1 MKKNFL
7 EQIKECRL
15 YFDGATGSVLQS
27 RGLAVGTP
35 PEQWT
40 LTHPDEVLRLH
51 SEYLAAG
58 ADIIKTNTFGVNPL
72 KYPNYK
78 EYIIQAVAIAK
89 RAVGDADDKYVA
101 LDIGP
106 LGRLLSPLGELDFE
120 DALSAFRD
128 TVAAAEGLGVDLI
141 LIETMNDSY
150 ETKAAVLGAREAT
163 ELPIVVTNVYDSKG
177 RLTTGA
183 TPEAMVAML
192 EALRVSA
199 IGVNCSF
206 GPDKMLELLPRLVS
220 RSSLPIV
227 VNPNAGM
234 PVIKDGRTE
243 YSVSPDEFAEKMKL
257 MAEGGACILGGCC
270 GTTPEHISALVKAT
284 QDLPYN
290 YPKFKNITTVSS
302 FSHAIDFGER
312 PVLIG
317 ERINPTG
324 KPKLKEALRAGN
336 YDYILS
342 EAISQAEKGADIIDV
357 NVGLPELDELSV
369 LSRTVKE
376 IQSVID
382 APLQLDSSNPEVLG
396 ASMRIY
402 NGKPLVNSVNGK
414 EEIMRTVFPF
424 VQKYGGA
431 VIALTLDERG
441 IPDTAEE
448 RVAIAERII
457 ACAAGYG
464 IDKKDIIVDPLT
476 LPVSANKDAASTT
489 LRAVK
494 LLTERGIKTSLGVS
508 NVSFGLPVRDR
519 INAAFFSSALTL
531 GLSAAIMNPYSD
543 AMMDVYYAHNAL
555 FGIDAGCSEYISKK
569 SETTTPVSQKKQNI
583 TLGYAIRHGMKDSAG
598 DIADEL
604 LSKLAPLDVINREII
619 PALDEIG
626 REFEAG
632 RSYLPELLMSAEA
645 ASVAFDSVKARM
657 PKRESDGRKVILATV
672 KGDIHDIGKNIVKVM
687 LESYGFTVY
696 DLGRDVSPERVLEA
710 VREYNCSLVGLSAL
724 MTTTVPAMREAI
736 ELLRQEASGT
746 AVMVGGAVL
755 TQEYAEMIGADLYA
769 DDAMGAVRVAESYY
783 GGKG

>member
-7 EQIKECRL
+7 EKIKTERL

-35 PEQWT
+35 PERWT
-40 LTHPDEVLRLH
+40 LTNPDEVLRLH
-51 SEYLAAG
+51 NEYLAAG

-72 KYPNYK
+72 KYPDYR
-78 EYIIQAVAIAK
+78 EYITQAVAIAK

-106 LGRLLSPLGELDFE
+106 LGRLLSPLGDLDFE

-128 TVAAAEGLGVDLI
+128 TVAAADGLGVDLI

-163 ELPIVVTNVYDSKG
+163 DLPIVVTNVYDSKG
-177 RLTTGA
+177 KLMSGT

-192 EALRVSA
+192 EGLRVSA
-199 IGVNCSF
+199 IGANCSF
-206 GPDKMLELLPRLVS
+206 GPDKMLELLPKLAS

-234 PVIKDGRTE
+234 PVIRDGRTE
-243 YSVSPDEFAEKMKL
+243 YNITPDEFAEKMKL
-257 MAEGGACILGGCC
+257 MAEGGASILGGCC
-270 GTTPEHISALVKAT
+270 GTTPEHICAMVKAT
-284 QDLPYN
+284 RELPYK
-290 YPKFKNITTVSS
+290 YPEFKSITTVSS
-302 FSHAIDFGER
+302 FSHSVDFAER
-312 PVLIG
+312 PILIG

-324 KPKLKEALRAGN
+324 KPKLKEALRTGN
-336 YDYILS
+336 YDYILG
-342 EAISQAEKGADIIDV
+342 EAISQTEKGADIIDV

-369 LSRTVKE
+369 LKRAVKE
-376 IQSVID
+376 IQAITNV
-382 APLQLDSSNPEVLG
+382 PLQLDSSSPEVLG

-414 EEIMRTVFPF
+414 EEIMRAVFPL

-457 ACAAGYG
+457 ACAAEYG
-464 IDKKDIIVDPLT
+464 IDKRDIIVDPLT

-494 LLTERGIKTSLGVS
+494 LLSERGIKTSLGVS
-508 NVSFGLPVRDR
+508 NVSFGLPVRDK

-543 AMMDVYYAHNAL
+543 AMMGVYYAHNAL
-555 FGIDAGCSEYISKK
+555 FGLDDGCGEYISKN
-569 SETTTPVSQKKQNI
+569 SETTTPVSQKNQNI

-598 DIADEL
+598 TIADTL
-604 LSKLAPLDVINREII
+604 LSTLAPLDVINREII

-632 RSYLPELLMSAEA
+632 RAYLPELLMSAEA
-645 ASVAFDSVKARM
+645 ASVAFESVKGKM
-657 PKRESDGRKVILATV
+657 PKRTADGRSVILATV

-710 VREYNCSLVGLSAL
+710 VREYNCPLVGLSAL
-724 MTTTVPAMREAI
+724 MTTTVPAMKETI
-736 ELLRQEASGT
+736 ELLRTEKVS
-746 AVMVGGAVL
+746 VMVGGAVL
-755 TQEYAEMIGADLYA
+755 TPEYAEMIGADLYA
-769 DDAMGAVRVAESYY
+769 SDAMGAVRVAEAFYRS
-783 GGKG
+783 KS